1 MRIRS
6 KIFALVGGLSLVS
19 FAVAGVGMSTM
30 TAYDHQIDRLN
41 LESDRVYYSEHINRL
56 ITQVV
61 MESRGIY
68 AAEDTA
74 EAKPFVT
81 SLLAALREIDDV
93 LAKWRT
99 AVPEDRQ
106 GVFDQLSQELQR
118 FKAFRSETARLAV
131 EVSPRAAE
139 AQGSTDENRAN
150 RASLQRT
157 IDGLTVHI
165 MKESQA
171 TRDAS
176 DELYSERLTLLLL
189 LAFGGA
195 GAALVIASLIA
206 QRQIA
211 RPLQEV
217 AVGVRRIASRDYN
230 LPQRKKTADEI
241 GEIWSDVEVLAGALR
256 EGDELRA
263 LQADS
268 EKAASHSRR
277 KERAAMADEF
287 QDSVGELIQAL
298 AAAAQELEATSRSL
312 AANAAQ
318 TNAQS
323 STVLV
328 VASDA
333 ASNVNAVAA
342 SAEEFAATAAEIGAQ
357 VTRTSN
363 AASDAVEHVAQAR
376 GRVQQLAA
384 GSIKIGEF
392 AALIQGI
399 AEQTNLL
406 ALNATIEAA
415 RAGEAGR
422 GFAIVASEV
431 KQLAGQTGRATE
443 EITAQIN
450 AIQAAT
456 RDTVRS
462 IEDIGGAI
470 GDLSHIATSVAAAVE
485 EQQAATQ
492 EIARNVAGAA
502 QGAQRVS
509 EDMGQ
514 VRSAAD
520 HAGLGASQVQ
530 QAAAELARQSA
541 RLGQEVDRFLAG
553 IRAA

>member
-1 MRIRS
+1 MRIRT

-19 FAVAGVGMSTM
+19 FAVAGVGLSTM
-30 TAYDHQIDRLN
+30 SAYDATVRGLN
-41 LESDRVYYSEHINRL
+41 READRVYYSEHVNRL
-56 ITQVV
+56 ITGVV
-61 MESRGIY
+61 MESRGLY
-68 AAEDTA
+68 AANDQA
-74 EAKPFVT
+74 EAKKFAPA
-81 SLLAALREIDDV
+81 LLSGLDEIKTV
-93 LAKWRT
+93 VEKWRPL
-99 AVPEDRQ
+99 VPQDKRPA
-106 GVFDQLSQELQR
+106 FDALTGELAT
-118 FKAFRSETARLAV
+118 FDGFRRETARLAV
-131 EVSPRAAE
+131 EVSPQAAADQGATDGNRRNRAELQQRIEEVTAQVIAE
-139 AQGSTDENRAN
+139 ANER
-150 RASLQRT
+150 RVAS
-157 IDGLTVHI
+157 
-165 MKESQA
+165 EA
-171 TRDAS
+171 
-176 DELYSERLTLLLL
+176 LYAERLRILLI
-189 LAFGGA
+189 LAVGGA
-195 GAALVIASLIA
+195 LSALVIAAFLA

-211 RPLQEV
+211 RPLLEV
-217 AVGVRRIASRDYN
+217 ADDIRRLAARDYD
-230 LPQRKKTADEI
+230 LPARRRTNDEI
-241 GEIWSDVEVLAGALR
+241 GEITADVEVLSKALR

-268 EKAASHSRR
+268 EKAASLSRR
-277 KERAAMADEF
+277 RERATMADAF

-298 AAAAQELEATSRSL
+298 AASAQELEATSRAL
-312 AANAAQ
+312 AANASQ

-333 ASNVNAVAA
+333 AANVNAVAA

-376 GRVQQLAA
+376 ARVQQLAA

-462 IEDIGGAI
+462 IEDIGGTI

-520 HAGLGASQVQ
+520 HAGLSASQVQ

>member
-1 MRIRS
+1 MRIRT
-6 KIFALVGGLSLVS
+6 KIIALVGGLSLVS
-19 FAVAGVGMSTM
+19 FAVAGVGLSTM
-30 TAYDHQIDRLN
+30 SAYDETVRGLN
-41 LESDRVYYSEHINRL
+41 READRVYFSEHVNRL
-56 ITQVV
+56 ITTVV

-68 AAEDTA
+68 AADDVA
-74 EAKPFVT
+74 EAKKFAPA
-81 SLLAALREIDDV
+81 LLSGLDEIKSV
-93 LAKWRT
+93 IEKWRPL
-99 AVPEDRQ
+99 VPEDKRSI
-106 GVFDQLSQELQR
+106 FDAMTAELV
-118 FKAFRSETARLAV
+118 AFDGFRRETARLAV
-131 EVSPRAAE
+131 EVSPQAAA
-139 AQGSTDENRAN
+139 AQGATDANRRNRAELQKKIEDVTAGVAQEAN
-150 RASLQRT
+150 ERRLAS
-157 IDGLTVHI
+157 
-165 MKESQA
+165 EA
-171 TRDAS
+171 
-176 DELYSERLTLLLL
+176 LYAERLRLLLI
-189 LAFGGA
+189 LAFGGSILA
-195 GAALVIASLIA
+195 FAIAAVIA

-217 AVGVRRIASRDYN
+217 AADIRRLAARDYALSARRRTN
-230 LPQRKKTADEI
+230 DEI
-241 GEIWSDVEVLAGALR
+241 GEITADVEVLSKALR

-268 EKAASHSRR
+268 EKAASLSRR
-277 KERAAMADEF
+277 RERETMADAF

-323 STVLV
+323 STVLA

-333 ASNVNAVAA
+333 AANVNAVAA

-462 IEDIGGAI
+462 IEDIGGTI

-520 HAGLGASQVQ
+520 HAGLSASQVQ
-530 QAAAELARQSA
+530 QAAADLARQSA